1 MVNTDKDY
9 IKSGISY
16 LVKDLKDMGVTI
28 LDNEYEVIKINGNII
43 IIRGIYAYTFVL
55 NRNNDVDKDIMKDGV
70 YDFLKYTQL

>member
-55 NRNNDVDKDIMKDGV
+55 NRNNDIDKDIMKDGV

>member
-1 MVNTDKDY
+1 
-9 IKSGISY
+9 
-16 LVKDLKDMGVTI
+16 MGVTI

-55 NRNNDVDKDIMKDGV
+55 NRNNDIDKDIMKDGV